1 MRKLVDIRS
10 RLAVC
15 SLLAAA
21 ALMDGC
27 EVRPKPVMHMVEYGS
42 PHACVSKGEACPWR
56 QLERQA
62 SFVANVNCLLAGAM
76 ALGVEGSGKKSGQV
90 DLVTPERPK
99 YGHEHVTSP
108 GDGHRCSPQE
118 AFCLVASRHD
128 RELTWA
134 SCGIQSRKEHEITWR
149 GGQDLAHADRLTES
163 AVVTGRLPA
172 ASNEFGPPFG
182 LNGPDHFYT
191 FTLAKRTRVE
201 AAVAANTSYW
211 SAVAGRIQSAWQP
224 ALYLLS
230 QDRNKIQEGYVLRA
244 GVTALFPA
252 ELEPGTYYL
261 VVEASQR
268 EFSRGDGIYRLYLGF
283 NLNLMG
289 PLVPAR

>member
-1 MRKLVDIRS
+1 MKRIPH

-42 PHACVSKGEACPWR
+42 AAACAPKGEACPWR

-62 SFVANVNCLLAGAM
+62 SFVANVNCLLAGAT
-76 ALGVEGSGKKSGQV
+76 ALEVEGAGKKTGQV
-90 DLVTPERPK
+90 DLVTPEPPK

-108 GDGHRCSPQE
+108 GDGRRCSPEE
-118 AFCLVASRHD
+118 AICLVTSRHD

-134 SCGIQSRKEHEITWR
+134 SCGTQSRKEHDIPWR
-149 GGQDLAHADRLTES
+149 GGRDRTHADRLTES
-163 AVVTGRLPA
+163 AVVTGNLRE
-172 ASNEFGPPFG
+172 ASNEFGPPIG

-191 FTLAKRTRVE
+191 FTLTKRTRVE

-211 SAVAGRIQSAWQP
+211 SAAAGPIQSAWQP

-230 QDRNKIQEGYVLRA
+230 QDGNKIQEGYVLRA

-252 ELEPGTYYL
+252 ELELGSYYL
-261 VVEASQR
+261 VVDASQR
-268 EFSRGDGIYRLYLGF
+268 EFSRRDGIYRLYLGL
-283 NLNLMG
+283 NLSLMG

>member
-1 MRKLVDIRS
+1 MNWVPH

-15 SLLAAA
+15 SLLTAA

-27 EVRPKPVMHMVEYGS
+27 EVRPRPVMHLVAYGS
-42 PHACVSKGEACPWR
+42 ATACASKGEACSWS

-62 SFVANVNCLLAGAM
+62 SFVANVNCLVAGAT
-76 ALGVEGSGKKSGQV
+76 ALEVEGSGTKSGQV
-90 DLVTPERPK
+90 NLVTPEPPK
-99 YGHEHVTSP
+99 YGYEHLTSP
-108 GDGHRCSPQE
+108 GDGDRCSPEE

-134 SCGIQSRKEHEITWR
+134 SCGTQSRKEHEIPWR
-149 GGQDLAHADRLTES
+149 GGKDLAHADRLTES
-163 AVVTGRLPA
+163 AVVTGRLPQ

-211 SAVAGRIQSAWQP
+211 SAVAGPMQSAWQP

-230 QDRNKIQEGYVLRA
+230 QGGNKTQEGYVLRA
-244 GVTALFPA
+244 GVTALLPV
-252 ELEPGTYYL
+252 ELEPGTYY
-261 VVEASQR
+261 VVVDAAQR
-268 EFSRGDGIYRLYLGF
+268 EFSRGDGIYRLYLGL
-283 NLNLMG
+283 NLSLMG